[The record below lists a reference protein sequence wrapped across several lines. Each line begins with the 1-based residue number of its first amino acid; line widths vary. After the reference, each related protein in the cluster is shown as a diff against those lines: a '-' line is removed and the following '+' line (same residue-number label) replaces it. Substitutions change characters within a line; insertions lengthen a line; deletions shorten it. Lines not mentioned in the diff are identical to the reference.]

1 MGEIPIGTTKYKQKQ
16 KINKKKQE
24 VILIWSSLKPV
35 QMVCGRLLPA
45 WQTMHSSSNHGTIL
59 LSSAKF
65 GQCTEEYGKLST
77 ECRKRT
83 FEFHCHGNSWN
94 LSGSAG
100 CKLVDYKY
108 HMDCFFVCLADP
120 FLESDNAGLKCAVC
134 IALGV
139 ITKSTALPLPAG
151 GEGDAAEEVT
161 KLSLVNKLIGMIKT
175 AKETN
180 KVSVPLGLCSC
191 V

>member
-1 MGEIPIGTTKYKQKQ
+1 MQ
-16 KINKKKQE
+16 
-24 VILIWSSLKPV
+24 
-35 QMVCGRLLPA
+35 
-45 WQTMHSSSNHGTIL
+45 
-59 LSSAKF
+59 
-65 GQCTEEYGKLST
+65 
-77 ECRKRT
+77 
-83 FEFHCHGNSWN
+83 
-94 LSGSAG
+94 
-100 CKLVDYKY
+100 LVDYKY

-151 GEGDAAEEVT
+151 GEGDTAEEVT

-180 KVSVPLGLCSC
+180 KVSVLLAYVC
-191 V
+191 VFNSLSYWREVDSISVISFDGTLTFKLSKTIIRSSVGSIEKKSSLTWFQEMSEH